1 MGTIKIEKK
10 KNYDRG
16 SEPKIVKIRKIRYI
30 KMKLALAKMKKNE
43 VTGRDEISLEIM
55 TDLNDFGRDKITKV
69 IHEIYDSS
77 EILDELRR

>member
-1 MGTIKIEKK
+1 
-10 KNYDRG
+10 
-16 SEPKIVKIRKIRYI
+16 
-30 KMKLALAKMKKNE
+30 MKLALAKMKKNE

-77 EILDELRR
+77 EILDEL